1 MATGDRPVTRDEF
14 HSTLKLLEEIRVDI
28 KGDIKDLKR
37 GQDDL
42 SQQLDDTKR
51 EITERQ
57 DIANGR
63 TTKNEAAVLAATE
76 QVEAVAQQVETVQA
90 IVSSIKRNGCEQ
102 KDKHVEVIDALAAA
116 GIVPDTS
123 EVLETAPPHGPR
135 WTRTHKAGLG
145 VVGIGGLGLGA
156 LLPHLGPALHWL
168 LTLLEGSPK

>member
-28 KGDIKDLKR
+28 KGDIKDLKQ

-51 EITERQ
+51 EITTRQ

-63 TTKNEAAVLAATE
+63 TSKNEAATGVALE
-76 QVEAVAQQVETVQA
+76 QVDQLATQLTAVQT
-90 IVSSIKRNGCEQ
+90 IVASIKKDGCEQ
-102 KDKHVEVIDALAAA
+102 KAKHVEVIDALAAA
-116 GIVPDTS
+116 GVVPDTS
-123 EVLETAPPHGPR
+123 EVLDRGDPAGPR
-135 WTRTHKAGLG
+135 WTRRHKAGLG

-156 LLPHLGPALHWL
+156 LLPHVGPFLHWL
-168 LTLLEGSPK
+168 LTLVEGGAK